1 MSTYPLHTLASAP
14 EQSRPVLQQ
23 LQQAFGMIPNIA
35 ATMAESPVLI
45 NGFIGVF
52 RQVHSGS
59 FTEAQIQTLLLTN
72 AVTNACPWAV
82 AFHTA
87 LALRAGLD
95 PADVEAIREGR
106 APKDGKHAALSKLA
120 RTLIEKRGRLDDH
133 DVAAFTEAGFSQD
146 KVLEVILV
154 VAASTITNYA
164 GSVTHPPLEQMFRE
178 HAWEA

>member
-87 LALRAGLD
+87 LPL
-95 PADVEAIREGR
+95 GR
-106 APKDGKHAALSKLA
+106 ASIRRTSRPSVRGA
-120 RTLIEKRGRLDDH
+120 RRRM
-133 DVAAFTEAGFSQD
+133 
-146 KVLEVILV
+146 
-154 VAASTITNYA
+154 ASTQ
-164 GSVTHPPLEQMFRE
+164 PFRS
-178 HAWEA
+178 WPGR